1 MLTAAI
7 ALLAI
12 VAGALPGFIPI
23 HTALGIAALA
33 LAGFKAFTN
42 KAARIA
48 VALGA
53 IECLVR
59 NQTPATT
66 IVHAC
71 LSPVFFAACVAIGLR
86 SADGQPAGGLATRRS
101 GLRLLVKSAPALV
114 LLQIILGAAYR
125 HKAIGVM
132 PHMAGAMLVAGL
144 LLIVCTIVLQ
154 RFPESPPLQTIAGAL
169 LGIVLLQV
177 SLGIAVFVMRLLDVE
192 STPAFLPTAVAHV
205 TVGSVTLAATTALA
219 IRFDATRS
227 TGLQDGEKW
236 Q

>member
-12 VAGALPGFIPI
+12 VVGPLPGFLPI
-23 HTALGIAALA
+23 HATLGIAALA
-33 LAGFKAFTN
+33 LACYKAPTS

-48 VALGA
+48 AALGA

-59 NQTPATT
+59 NQTAAIT

-71 LSPVFFAACVAIGLR
+71 LSPVFFAACVSIGLGG
-86 SADGQPAGGLATRRS
+86 AGGQPAGGLSTS
-101 GLRLLVKSAPALV
+101 GSGFRLLVKSAPALV
-114 LLQIILGAAYR
+114 LLQIVLGAAYR

-144 LLIVCTIVLQ
+144 LLAICTIVLQ
-154 RFPESPPLQTIAGAL
+154 RFPQPQPLRTAAGAL

-177 SLGIAVFVMRLLDVE
+177 SLGIAVFVMRLLDAE
-192 STPAFLPTAVAHV
+192 TTPAFLPAVVAHV
-205 TVGSVTLAATTALA
+205 TVGSLTLAATTALA
-219 IRFDATRS
+219 IRFDSTRTVS
-227 TGLQDGEKW
+227 RGVS
-236 Q
+236 